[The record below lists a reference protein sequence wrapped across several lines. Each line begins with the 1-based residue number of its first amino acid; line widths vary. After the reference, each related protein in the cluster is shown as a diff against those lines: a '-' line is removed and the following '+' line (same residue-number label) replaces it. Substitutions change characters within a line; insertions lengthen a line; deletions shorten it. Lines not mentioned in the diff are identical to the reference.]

1 MNTIQRQSILD
12 AIVTFEKTDFNTPF
26 QNKYKDTATIDNIVV
41 ADYSIAE
48 IFALAKRAVS
58 QLNNFLEIGSW
69 KIIPSDNISLPLYGN
84 ISLRNTVVNITN
96 YFKSASYEQVVPQI
110 KSLVYFE
117 MQCGFWDQPKRIEL
131 GIRES
136 TLKGLEQRAE
146 LTMSHIDV
154 RENKVKSLIEELENK
169 KAEIENLI
177 KTKSQELETLK
188 NNQSESNTILA
199 NIQNAQNNAI
209 SGQNAIESLNNKAN
223 SIVTTLKIAQE
234 RINGQIKENG
244 DIIARSEKALEN
256 FNADAAAKISQITS
270 DYDNV
275 SANAEEVRKMMG
287 YIADG
292 TLSHSFNKRKEDLKK
307 QINKWLWFSSIISVL
322 TIGWVCAVFFWLKA
336 DTGYE
341 WANIVING
349 IKSSPMFFLLGFA
362 IAQYQ
367 KERNLMEEYAFRE
380 SVAVTLTAYLEQ
392 MPNKEDEDKRKLLMA
407 TVEQLYTKPVIANKE
422 YEALRLDSKDI
433 VETTKT
439 LKGLVEKFLL
449 KGK

>member
-26 QNKYKDTATIDNIVV
+26 QNKYKDTATIDNIFV

-84 ISLRNTVVNITN
+84 ISLRNTVFNITN
-96 YFKSASYEQVVPQI
+96 YFKSASYEQVVPQS

-234 RINGQIKENG
+234 
-244 DIIARSEKALEN
+244 
-256 FNADAAAKISQITS
+256 
-270 DYDNV
+270 
-275 SANAEEVRKMMG
+275 
-287 YIADG
+287 
-292 TLSHSFNKRKEDLKK
+292 
-307 QINKWLWFSSIISVL
+307 
-322 TIGWVCAVFFWLKA
+322 
-336 DTGYE
+336 
-341 WANIVING
+341 
-349 IKSSPMFFLLGFA
+349 
-362 IAQYQ
+362 
-367 KERNLMEEYAFRE
+367 
-380 SVAVTLTAYLEQ
+380 
-392 MPNKEDEDKRKLLMA
+392 
-407 TVEQLYTKPVIANKE
+407 
-422 YEALRLDSKDI
+422 
-433 VETTKT
+433 
-439 LKGLVEKFLL
+439 
-449 KGK
+449 